1 MRSTRLP
8 SERLPSLALQSFKR
22 PSFNA
27 AKSAAFAVLLG
38 AFFIAPAQQAEA
50 QVTAFK
56 QAVAETG
63 SRDDDIA
70 SFYRAQNFEGVWTGS
85 DAIHQAR
92 RAALLDALRRAGDHG
107 LPVARY
113 DADALEQQMKNAR
126 SARDLGLIEV
136 EMTRMFLQY
145 ARDIQSGALVPGQ
158 VIDAIK
164 REVEY
169 TDRAELISGFLSAQ
183 PAAYLRSLAPR
194 TIEYGSLMKQKM
206 LLQEQSTRGGWGA
219 TVNVS
224 SLEPGASGPAV
235 LALRNRL
242 MVMGYLERSNAK
254 TYDTAMSAAVEAFQK
269 AHGLEED
276 GVAGSGTIA
285 EINQSIDTRL
295 KSILVAME
303 RERWLNKQRGYRHI
317 LVNIPDFTAK
327 IVDDGRITFETRSV
341 VGATTGDRETP
352 EFSDEMD
359 HMVINPSWYVPR
371 SIIVGEY
378 LPALR
383 KNPNAVRHIEITD
396 RRGRV
401 VKRSTANFAK
411 YTARTFPYAMR
422 QPPSST
428 NALGLVKFMF
438 PNKYNIYLHDTPAK
452 SLFSREVR
460 AYSHGCVRLNDPFEF
475 AEALL
480 AKQEADPMGFFK
492 SRLNTGRES
501 RVNLVEPVP
510 VHIIYRTAFTDAR
523 GNLNFRRDVYDRDA
537 QIWDALQKAGVEL
550 SRVQG

>member
-1 MRSTRLP
+1 MLPRLP
-8 SERLPSLALQSFKR
+8 TFNAPRTIALAL
-22 PSFNA
+22 A
-27 AKSAAFAVLLG
+27 LG
-38 AFFIAPAQQAEA
+38 ALLIVPPQHARA

-70 SFYRAQNFEGVWTGS
+70 KFYRAQNFEGVWTGAS
-85 DAIHQAR
+85 ELHQKR

-113 DADALEQQMKNAR
+113 DADDLERQMTNAR
-126 SARDLGLIEV
+126 SARDLGMIDV

-145 ARDIQSGALVPGQ
+145 ARDIQSGALVPQ
-158 VIDAIK
+158 KVVSAIK

-169 TDRAELISGFLSAQ
+169 TDRASLISGFLAAQ
-183 PAAYLRSLAPR
+183 PAAYLRNLAPK
-194 TIEYGSLMKQKM
+194 TLEYASLMKQKM
-206 LLQEQSTRGGWGA
+206 LLEEQSTRGGWGP
-219 TVNVS
+219 TVNAT
-224 SLEPGASGPAV
+224 SLKPGETGAAV
-235 LALRNRL
+235 LALRSRL

-254 TYDTAMSAAVEAFQK
+254 TYDKAMSEAVTAFQK
-269 AHGLEED
+269 SHGLEAD
-276 GVAGSGTIA
+276 GVAGTGTIK

-295 KSILVAME
+295 KSVLVAME
-303 RERWLNKQRGYRHI
+303 RERWLNKKRGYRHI

-327 IVDDGRITFETRSV
+327 IVDDGRTTFETRSV
-341 VGATTGDRETP
+341 VGADRDDRPTP
-352 EFSDEMD
+352 EFSDMMD

-383 KNPNAVRHIEITD
+383 NNPNAVRHIEITD

-401 VKRSTANFAK
+401 VKRSSANFAK
-411 YTARTFPYAMR
+411 YNARNFPYSMR
-422 QPPSST
+422 QPPSGT

-438 PNKYNIYLHDTPAK
+438 PNKYNIYLHDTPSK
-452 SLFSREVR
+452 NLFSREVR
-460 AYSHGCVRLNDPFEF
+460 AFSHGCIRLQDPFDF

-480 AKQEADPMGFFK
+480 SKQEADPMGFFK
-492 SRLNTGRES
+492 SQLRTGRES

-510 VHIIYRTAFTDAR
+510 VHIIYRTAYTDAR
-523 GNLNFRRDVYDRDA
+523 GKLNFRKDIYGRDA
-537 QIWDALQKAGVEL
+537 KIWDALQKAGVEL
-550 SRVQG
+550 NRVQG